1 MRIVRNLP
9 LASDLSPDSTRRDRA
24 DLVKEARR
32 LRAAEFERL
41 FRAAGRGFARAGR
54 ALSAPLARRQLVRE

>member
-1 MRIVRNLP
+1 MSIVRDLR
-9 LASDLSPDSTRRDRA
+9 LASDVLPDSTRRDRA

-41 FRAAGRGFARAGR
+41 FRVAGSGFARAGR
-54 ALSAPLARRQLVRE
+54 P